1 MKKII
6 SVLLLIPF
14 WFVSCTAQNNSA
26 DTNRELNKIVE
37 KYYDNL
43 DFMGSVLVA
52 QNGNILL
59 SDGYGF
65 ADMEGK
71 IANTPNTCF
80 FLASVS
86 KLFTV
91 ACIAE
96 LKNKGLLNY
105 NSTLSE
111 FIPDYPNGDKIT
123 IEHLIQHK
131 SGIVDV
137 VNETPYDFKTEF
149 TSIPDLIGE
158 FKKLPLNFPPGE
170 RYQYCT
176 SGYVL
181 LAYIIEKV
189 SGMSYSDFIQTQIF
203 DPLKMTSSYSVINT
217 SPENQAI
224 GYNKV
229 DGKFLPG
236 KKFSLSQFVGAGN
249 LSSTA
254 GDLYNWYNGLYKT
267 QQISTDYQSTH
278 YGGIAGCTRTAFL
291 FHAHADY
298 VIIILSNY
306 SEALVEQLGY
316 ELTCALWKNIQNKN
330 KFRIND
336 LKKLAGFYD
345 YGNDGVLSL
354 TERNGS
360 LYAQLSGQQEL
371 EIFPVAE
378 NELVWQVVDA
388 SVKFETENGKLYA
401 IHSQN
406 GELIKAPK
414 IEPIKLPAAALCN
427 ITGNYD
433 YGNDGIL
440 TVSEIDGRL
449 WAKLSDQMEAELFP
463 ITETEFYWMA
473 VNAKI
478 KFESDVNGEIIK
490 AIHFQDGLK
499 TEAPKLK

>member
-6 SVLLLIPF
+6 SVLLFPF
-14 WFVSCTAQNNSA
+14 WFISCTAQNDSA
-26 DTNRELNKIVE
+26 DTNLELRKIVE
-37 KYYDNL
+37 KYYDNH
-43 DFMGSVLVA
+43 DFIGSVLVA
-52 QNGNILL
+52 HNGNILL
-59 SDGYGF
+59 SEGYGF

-71 IANTPNTCF
+71 IVNTPNTCF
-80 FLASVS
+80 YLASVS

-137 VNETPYDFKTEF
+137 VNDTPYDFKTAF
-149 TSIPDLIGE
+149 TSITDLIGE
-158 FKKLPLNFPPGE
+158 FKQLPLHFPPGE
-170 RYQYCT
+170 HYQYCT
-176 SGYVL
+176 SGYIL

-189 SGMSYSDFIQTQIF
+189 SRMSYSDFMQTQIF
-203 DPLKMTSSYSVINT
+203 DLLKMTSSYSVINT
-217 SPENQAI
+217 SPENQAK

-229 DGKFLPG
+229 DGKFIRG
-236 KKFSLSQFVGAGN
+236 AEFSLSQFVGAGN
-249 LSSTA
+249 LSSTT

-267 QQISTDYQSTH
+267 RKISTDYQSIH
-278 YGGIAGCTRTAFL
+278 FGGIAGCTRTAFL
-291 FHAHADY
+291 FHAHVDY

-306 SEALVEQLGY
+306 SDALVEDLGS
-316 ELTCALWKNIQNKN
+316 ELRDALWKNIQNKN
-330 KFRIND
+330 KFRHND
-336 LKKLAGFYD
+336 LKKFAGFYD

-354 TERNGS
+354 SERNGS

-378 NELVWQVVDA
+378 NELAWKVVDA
-388 SVKFETENGKLYA
+388 GLKFETQNGKLYA
-401 IHSQN
+401 THSQN

-414 IEPIKLPAAALCN
+414 IQPIKLSAADLCD

-433 YGNDGIL
+433 YGDDGIL
-440 TVSEIDGRL
+440 TISESDGRL

-463 ITETEFYWMA
+463 VSKTEFFWMA

-478 KFESDVNGEIIK
+478 KFESDENGEIIK

-499 TEAPKLK
+499 TVAPKLK

>member
-6 SVLLLIPF
+6 AVLLIPF
-14 WFVSCTAQNNSA
+14 WFTSCIAQNNSA
-26 DTNRELNKIVE
+26 DTNPELREIVE
-37 KYYDNL
+37 KYYDNY

-59 SDGYGF
+59 SDGYGY

-111 FIPDYPNGDKIT
+111 FIPDYPDGDKIT

-137 VNETPYDFKTEF
+137 VNDRPYDFKTEF
-149 TSIPDLIGE
+149 TSINDLIAE
-158 FKKLPLNFPPGE
+158 FKQMPLHFPPGE
-170 RYQYCT
+170 HYQYCT
-176 SGYVL
+176 SGYIL

-189 SGMSYSDFIQTQIF
+189 SGMSYSDFVQTQIF
-203 DPLKMTSSYSVINT
+203 DPLKMTNSYSVINT

-229 DGKFLPG
+229 DGKFQRG
-236 KKFSLSQFVGAGN
+236 ADFSMSQFVGAGN
-249 LSSTA
+249 LSSTT

-267 QQISTDYQSTH
+267 HKISTDYQSIH
-278 YGGIAGCTRTAFL
+278 FGGIAGCTRTAFL
-291 FHAHADY
+291 FHANADF

-306 SEALVEQLGY
+306 SDALVEDLGT
-316 ELTCALWKNIQNKN
+316 EIRDVLWKNIQNNN
-330 KFRIND
+330 KFNRNQIRNF
-336 LKKLAGFYD
+336 AGFYD

-378 NELVWQVVDA
+378 NKLAWKVVDA
-388 SVKFETENGKLYA
+388 SVKLETQNGKIYA

-414 IEPIKLPAAALCN
+414 VQPTKLTAAELCN
-427 ITGNYD
+427 IAGNYD
-433 YGNDGIL
+433 YGDDGIL
-440 TVSEIDGRL
+440 TISENDGRL

-463 ITETEFYWMA
+463 ISETEFFWMA

-478 KFESDVNGEIIK
+478 KFESDANGNIIK
-490 AIHFQDGLK
+490 AIHFQDGLR

>member
-1 MKKII
+1 MKKITSI
-6 SVLLLIPF
+6 LLIPF
-14 WFVSCTAQNNSA
+14 GLISCNAQNNSA
-26 DTNRELNKIVE
+26 ETNRELNKIVE
-37 KYYDNL
+37 KYYDNN

-52 QNGNILL
+52 HKGNILL
-59 SDGYGF
+59 SEGYGF
-65 ADMEGK
+65 ADIEGK
-71 IANTPNTCF
+71 IENTPNTCF

-111 FIPDYPNGDKIT
+111 FIPDYPHGDKIT
-123 IEHLIQHK
+123 IEHMIQHK

-137 VNETPYDFKTEF
+137 VNETPYDFKTAF
-149 TSIPDLIGE
+149 TSIPDLIAE
-158 FKKLPLNFPPGE
+158 FKHLPLNFPPGE

-176 SGYVL
+176 SGYIL

-189 SGMSYSDFIQTQIF
+189 SGMSYSDFVQTQIF
-203 DPLKMTSSYSVINT
+203 DPLKMTNSYSVINT
-217 SPENQAI
+217 FPENQAI

-229 DGKFLPG
+229 DGKFTQG
-236 KKFSLSQFVGAGN
+236 AEFSLSQFVGTGN
-249 LSSTA
+249 LSSTT
-254 GDLYNWYNGLYKT
+254 GDLYKWYNGLYKT
-267 QQISTDYQSTH
+267 NKISTDYQTTH
-278 YGGIAGCTRTAFL
+278 YGGIGGCTRTAFL

-306 SEALVEQLGY
+306 SEALVEDLGS
-316 ELTCALWKNIQNKN
+316 ELRDALWKNIQNKN

-354 TERNGS
+354 SERNGS
-360 LYAQLSGQQEL
+360 LYAQLSEQEEL

-378 NELVWQVVDA
+378 NELIWQVVDA
-388 SVKFETENGKLYA
+388 GVKFETQNGKLYA

-414 IEPIKLPAAALCN
+414 IEPIRLSVAELCD
-427 ITGNYD
+427 IAGNYD

-440 TVSEIDGRL
+440 TISESDGRL
-449 WAKLSDQMEAELFP
+449 WAKLSDQMEAEILP
-463 ITETEFYWMA
+463 ISKTEFFWMA

-478 KFESDVNGEIIK
+478 KFESDVNGEITK
-490 AIHFQDGLK
+490 AIHFQEGLK
-499 TEAPKLK
+499 TVAPKLK

>member
-6 SVLLLIPF
+6 AVLLFPL
-14 WFVSCTAQNNSA
+14 WFTSCTAQNNSA
-26 DTNRELNKIVE
+26 DTNPELREIVE
-37 KYYDNL
+37 KYYDNH

-59 SDGYGF
+59 SEGYGF
-65 ADMEGK
+65 ADIEGK

-137 VNETPYDFKTEF
+137 VNDRPYDFKTAF
-149 TSIPDLIGE
+149 TSITDLIAE
-158 FKKLPLNFPPGE
+158 FKQLPLHFPPGE
-170 RYQYCT
+170 HYQYCT
-176 SGYVL
+176 SGYIL

-189 SGMSYSDFIQTQIF
+189 SGMSYSDFVQTQIF
-203 DPLKMTSSYSVINT
+203 DPLKMTNSYSAINT
-217 SPENQAI
+217 SPENQAK

-229 DGKFLPG
+229 DGKFQRG
-236 KKFSLSQFVGAGN
+236 ADFSLSQFVGAGN
-249 LSSTA
+249 LSSTT

-267 QQISTDYQSTH
+267 HKINTDYQSVH
-278 YGGIAGCTRTAFL
+278 FGGIAGCTRTAFL
-291 FHAHADY
+291 FHANTDY

-316 ELTCALWKNIQNKN
+316 ELTCALWKNIQIKN

-336 LKKLAGFYD
+336 LKHFAGFYD

-354 TERNGS
+354 SERNGS

-378 NELVWQVVDA
+378 NELIWQVVDA
-388 SVKFETENGKLYA
+388 GLKFETQNGKLYA

-406 GELIKAPK
+406 EELIKAPK
-414 IEPIKLPAAALCN
+414 IQPIKLSADELCD

-433 YGNDGIL
+433 YGDDGIL
-440 TVSEIDGRL
+440 TISEIDGRL
-449 WAKLSDQMEAELFP
+449 WAKLSEQMEAEILP
-463 ITETEFYWMA
+463 ISKTEFFWMA

>member
-6 SVLLLIPF
+6 PVLLFPF
-14 WFVSCTAQNNSA
+14 WFISCTAQNNSA
-26 DTNRELNKIVE
+26 DTNQELHKIVE
-37 KYYDNL
+37 KYYDNH

-59 SDGYGF
+59 SEGYGF
-65 ADMEGK
+65 ADIEGK
-71 IANTPNTCF
+71 IKNTPNTCF

-111 FIPDYPNGDKIT
+111 YIPDYPNGDKIT
-123 IEHLIQHK
+123 IEHMIQHK

-137 VNETPYDFKTEF
+137 VNDRPYDFKTEF
-149 TSIPDLIGE
+149 ISINDLIAE
-158 FKKLPLNFPPGE
+158 FKQLPLNFPPGE
-170 RYQYCT
+170 GVQYCT
-176 SGYVL
+176 SGYIL
-181 LAYIIEKV
+181 LASIIEKV
-189 SGMSYSDFIQTQIF
+189 SGMSYSDFVQTHIF
-203 DPLKMTSSYSVINT
+203 DPLEMTNSYSVINT

-229 DGKFLPG
+229 DGKFIRG
-236 KKFSLSQFVGAGN
+236 ADFSMSQFVGAGN
-249 LSSTA
+249 LSSTT
-254 GDLYNWYNGLYKT
+254 GDLYKWYNGLYKT
-267 QQISTDYQSTH
+267 HKISTDYQTTH
-278 YGGIAGCTRTAFL
+278 YGGIGGCTRTAFL
-291 FHAHADY
+291 FHANADY

-306 SEALVEQLGY
+306 SDALVEDLGI
-316 ELTCALWKNIQNKN
+316 EIREVLWKNIHEKN
-330 KFRIND
+330 KLNRNQIKNF
-336 LKKLAGFYD
+336 AGFYD

-378 NELVWQVVDA
+378 NELIWQVVDA
-388 SVKFETENGKLYA
+388 GLKFETQNGKIYA

-414 IEPIKLPAAALCN
+414 IQPTKLSAAELCD

-433 YGNDGIL
+433 YGDDGIL
-440 TVSEIDGRL
+440 TISEIDGRL
-449 WAKLSDQMEAELFP
+449 WAKLSDQMEAEILP
-463 ITETEFYWMA
+463 VSKTEFFWMA

-490 AIHFQDGLK
+490 AIHFQDGLE
-499 TEAPKLK
+499 TIAPKLK

>member
-1 MKKII
+1 MKKITSI
-6 SVLLLIPF
+6 LLIPF
-14 WFVSCTAQNNSA
+14 WLISCIAQNNSA
-26 DTNRELNKIVE
+26 VTNPELNKIVE
-37 KYYDNL
+37 KYYDNN

-52 QNGNILL
+52 HKGNILL
-59 SDGYGF
+59 SEGYGF
-65 ADMEGK
+65 ADIEGK
-71 IANTPNTCF
+71 IENTPNTCF

-96 LKNKGLLNY
+96 LKNKGLLSY

-123 IEHLIQHK
+123 IEHMIQHK

-149 TSIPDLIGE
+149 TSITDLIGE
-158 FKKLPLNFPPGE
+158 FKHLPLNFPPGE

-176 SGYVL
+176 SGYIL

-189 SGMSYSDFIQTQIF
+189 SGMSYSDFVQTQIF
-203 DPLKMTSSYSVINT
+203 DPLKMTNSYSVINT
-217 SPENQAI
+217 FPENQAK

-236 KKFSLSQFVGAGN
+236 AEFSLSQFVGAGN
-249 LSSTA
+249 LSSTT

-267 QQISTDYQSTH
+267 NKISTDYQTTH

-316 ELTCALWKNIQNKN
+316 ELTCALWKNIQIKN
-330 KFRIND
+330 KFRIID
-336 LKKLAGFYD
+336 LKKFAGFYD

-354 TERNGS
+354 SERNGS

-378 NELVWQVVDA
+378 NELIWQVVDA
-388 SVKFETENGKLYA
+388 GVKFETQNGKLYA

-414 IEPIKLPAAALCN
+414 IEPTKLSAADLCD
-427 ITGNYD
+427 IAGNYD
-433 YGNDGIL
+433 YGDDGIL
-440 TVSEIDGRL
+440 TISESDGRL
-449 WAKLSDQMEAELFP
+449 WAKLSDQMEAEILP
-463 ITETEFYWMA
+463 VSKTEFFWMA

-478 KFESDVNGEIIK
+478 KFETDENGEITK

-499 TEAPKLK
+499 TVAPKLK

>member
-1 MKKII
+1 MKKITFI
-6 SVLLLIPF
+6 LLFPF
-14 WFVSCTAQNNSA
+14 WFISCTAQNDNA
-26 DTNRELNKIVE
+26 ETTRELAEIVK
-37 KYYDNL
+37 KYYDNQ

-59 SDGYGF
+59 SEGYGF
-65 ADMEGK
+65 ADIENK
-71 IANTPNTCF
+71 TENTPNTCF
-80 FLASVS
+80 YLASVS

-96 LKNKGLLNY
+96 LKNRGLLNY

-137 VNETPYDFKTEF
+137 VNDRPYDFKTKF
-149 TSIPDLIGE
+149 ISINGLIAE
-158 FKKLPLNFPPGE
+158 FKHLPLHFQPGE
-170 RYQYCT
+170 HYQYCT
-176 SGYVL
+176 SGYIL

-189 SGMSYSDFIQTQIF
+189 SGMSYSDFMQTQIF
-203 DPLKMTSSYSVINT
+203 DPLEMTNSYSVINT
-217 SPENQAI
+217 SPENQAK

-229 DGKFLPG
+229 DGKFIPG
-236 KKFSLSQFVGAGN
+236 AEFSMSQFVGAGN
-249 LSSTA
+249 LSSTT
-254 GDLYNWYNGLYKT
+254 GDLYKWYNGLYKT
-267 QQISTDYQSTH
+267 HKISTDYQTTH
-278 YGGIAGCTRTAFL
+278 YGGIGGCTRTAFL

-316 ELTCALWKNIQNKN
+316 DLTCALWKNIQIKN
-330 KFRIND
+330 KSRIND
-336 LKKLAGFYD
+336 LKKFAGFFD

-354 TERNGS
+354 SERNGS
-360 LYAQLSGQQEL
+360 LYAQLSGQDEL
-371 EIFPVAE
+371 EIFPLAE
-378 NELVWQVVDA
+378 NKLAWQVVDA
-388 SVKFETENGKLYA
+388 GLEFETQNGKLYA

-414 IEPIKLPAAALCN
+414 IESIKLSAAELCDLA
-427 ITGNYD
+427 GNYD
-433 YGNDGIL
+433 YGDDGIL
-440 TVSEIDGRL
+440 TISEIDGRL
-449 WAKLSDQMEAELFP
+449 WAKLSDQLEAELFP
-463 ITETEFYWMA
+463 FSETEFFWMA

-499 TEAPKLK
+499 TVAPKLK